1 MAIRLYHSTR
11 FKNLANIIRR
21 GEMTVDNYH
30 KEGHGDMLWFTTSD
44 DYGSEVKISIDVP
57 EDEFENGRFE
67 FVNRIHVVTY
77 ENVNIKDYNFSI
89 DSFSPIFIDD
99 IGAYVG
105 FNKDRLTR
113 FINKQPNGAL
123 EKIAFDG
130 FVKQYGQNEDMQII
144 LDFLKKKNKV
154 YYVNEA
160 ELKEIIRESIRKIA
174 GI

>member
-67 FVNRIHVVTY
+67 FVNRMRF
-77 ENVNIKDYNFSI
+77 ENL
-89 DSFSPIFIDD
+89 
-99 IGAYVG
+99 
-105 FNKDRLTR
+105 R
-113 FINKQPNGAL
+113 
-123 EKIAFDG
+123 
-130 FVKQYGQNEDMQII
+130 
-144 LDFLKKKNKV
+144 
-154 YYVNEA
+154 
-160 ELKEIIRESIRKIA
+160 
-174 GI
+174 